1 MSALH
6 SISEQIRKMRP
17 QDWLA
22 LAKLGLAFLPGK
34 VWKLVSPHMWVVS
47 EYRHLARDN
56 GYWMFRHIRLCH
68 PEQQVYYPIE
78 RNAPDYCAVSPLGN
92 VIPFG
97 GFRHYLLFWAADVQ
111 IGTTKCYGFPY
122 RRICEDLVQ
131 WNIHQFK
138 YVFLNHGYT
147 RGKSSIVDASETNYD
162 LLLTCSDDDRRV
174 IIEENGQLPEH
185 VRTTGYARHDNLT
198 NELLDSK
205 RILVMPTWRK
215 WIDYRLLT
223 NKADLE
229 RNEQLFLD
237 SPYYLCWQAFLNDA
251 RLITL
256 LEERDLNLVFYLHE
270 YAQGYSHHFS
280 SRSERVTI
288 ATTDRYNIQ
297 DLLKTSALLV
307 TDYSS
312 VCYDFGYMHRPV
324 IYYQFDR
331 EEFERRQYAPGG
343 FFSYEKNGFGEVA
356 LTQDE
361 VLDFVSASA
370 ANEFVMEEK
379 YAERVDDYFAYRDQH
394 NCERVYDA
402 ICTL

>member
-1 MSALH
+1 
-6 SISEQIRKMRP
+6 MRR
-17 QDWLA
+17 QDWQA
-22 LAKLGLAFLPGK
+22 LAKLGLSFLPGK
-34 VWKLVSPHMWVVS
+34 VWKLASPHMWVVS

-68 PEQQVYYPIE
+68 PEQRVYYPI
-78 RNAPDYCAVSPLGN
+78 AFDSPDYRVVSQFGN

-131 WNIHQFK
+131 WNIHRFK

-162 LLLTCSDDDRRV
+162 LLLTCSEDDRKV
-174 IIEENGQLPEH
+174 IIEENGQLPER

-198 NELLDSK
+198 NELFDSK

-223 NKADLE
+223 SKEELE
-229 RNEQLFLD
+229 NNERLFLD
-237 SPYYLCWQAFLNDA
+237 SSYYLCWQAFLNDE
-251 RLITL
+251 RLIAL
-256 LEERDLNLVFYLHE
+256 LEKRGLTLVFYLHE
-270 YAQGYSHHFS
+270 YAQEYSRYFS
-280 SRSERVTI
+280 SRSERVNI
-288 ATTDRYNIQ
+288 ATTDQYNIQ
-297 DLLKTSALLV
+297 DLLKSSALLV

-331 EEFERRQYAPGG
+331 EEFERRQYAPGEY
-343 FFSYEKNGFGEVA
+343 FSYEEDGFGEVA
-356 LTQDE
+356 TSQDE
-361 VLDFVSASA
+361 VIDLVFASA
-370 ANEFVMEEK
+370 ADGFVMGEK
-379 YAERVDDYFAYRDQH
+379 FAARVDDYFAFRDQR

-402 ICTL
+402 ISTL